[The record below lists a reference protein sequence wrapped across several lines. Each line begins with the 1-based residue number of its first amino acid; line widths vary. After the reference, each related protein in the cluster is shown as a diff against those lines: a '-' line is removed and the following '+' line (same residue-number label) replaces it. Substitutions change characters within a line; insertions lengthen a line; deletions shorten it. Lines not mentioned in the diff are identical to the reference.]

1 MRCVASVLDSSP
13 TLVSFRR
20 TFQNWLFRA
29 ITSPMAE
36 QVRIFVG
43 TPANNEDLECQ
54 AVLDY
59 SLRKHASLPLD
70 ITWMMLSRDPSSF
83 WYSDSKTRNGWN
95 TQTWITPFSAL
106 RWGIPAACDFQ
117 GRAIYMDTDM
127 IAMADIVELWAQP
140 IPPGKAIL
148 AKGNAQIISCVMLMD
163 CAALKSKLPHIDVLR
178 SVPGK
183 YRDMCSV
190 LFDAHARYAGNWNC
204 RDGEDYATI
213 HDPDVKI
220 LHYSS
225 IPTQPN
231 HRHARAR
238 LAFKAKSH
246 WYDGPDLPH
255 PRDEVQALFDQT
267 LADAI
272 TAGRG
277 PDHFH
282 VSEEFGDYGR

>member
-1 MRCVASVLDSSP
+1 MTD
-13 TLVSFRR
+13 
-20 TFQNWLFRA
+20 
-29 ITSPMAE
+29 

-59 SLRKHASLPLD
+59 SLRKHASSPLN
-70 ITWMMLSRDPSSF
+70 ITWIRLSRDPSSF
-83 WYSDSKTRNGWN
+83 WYSDPQTRKGWN

-106 RWGIPAACDFQ
+106 RWGIPAACNFE
-117 GRAIYMDTDM
+117 GHAIYMDPDM
-127 IAMADIVELWAQP
+127 IAMADIIELWAQP

-148 AKGNAQIISCVMLMD
+148 AKGHAQVIPCVMLMD
-163 CAALKSKLPHIDVLR
+163 CAALKLELPHIDLLR

-183 YRDMCSV
+183 YREMPGLLADVS
-190 LFDAHARYAGNWNC
+190 ARYVGNWNC

-213 HDPDVKI
+213 HDPDVRI

-231 HRHARAR
+231 HRLARAR
-238 LAFKAKSH
+238 LASEAKSH

-255 PRDEVQALFDQT
+255 PRDEVQALFDLT
-267 LADAI
+267 LAEAI
-272 TAGRG
+272 AAGRG
-277 PDHFH
+277 PEHFR